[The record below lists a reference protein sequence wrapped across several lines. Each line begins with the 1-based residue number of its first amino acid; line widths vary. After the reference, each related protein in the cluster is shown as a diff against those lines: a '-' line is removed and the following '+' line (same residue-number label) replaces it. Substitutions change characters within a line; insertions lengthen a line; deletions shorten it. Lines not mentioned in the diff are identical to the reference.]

1 MRNISLLLKGC
12 LLFFSVNLYTGEYE
26 NIDNII
32 SHNLQGPITI
42 GYLHGRFDESLD
54 ILGYADKLSSTKP
67 KHATTDSLFF
77 SYKWEKLKIAY
88 ETVESSGEVTRQSY
102 PKSLQT
108 DVNSDAFHIS
118 YKFNDILND
127 RIELGIY
134 DFLILFQMDYI
145 FSDSELKIILMKAKS
160 AGISGLL
167 VITPSL
173 FNLNV
178 TKNLNILFH
187 EIGSLILYLYDRIK
201 TSLFSKSENKNKNIL
216 NYRRTSS
223 HFINIF
229 KNAGF
234 KIKQEKTYI
243 NPNGS
248 FNFFHFSN
256 KN

>member
-1 MRNISLLLKGC
+1 MLFKRKTILEPYLFRLKIFDGVGDYNQLLEKYLKIQPHTVFNIAHALN
-12 LLFFSVNLYTGEYE
+12 FFQ
-26 NIDNII
+26 I
-32 SHNLQGPITI
+32 SHNRTNALSIGIDPIK
-42 GYLHGRFDESLD
+42 EWSLINENFFEKITVYD
-54 ILGYADKLSSTKP
+54 IDKKMI
-67 KHATTDSLFF
+67 
-77 SYKWEKLKIAY
+77 LKGN
-88 ETVESSGEVTRQSY
+88 TFW
-102 PKSLQT
+102 KSKN
-108 DVNSDAFHIS
+108 VPIS

-201 TSLFSKSENKNKNIL
+201 TSLFSKSENKNIL
-216 NYRRTSS
+216 IYRRTSS